1 VTVVAIIASALRGK
15 RYLHATEPTV
25 DELADGAAEIG
36 GITGFVEPLAS
47 SDADIPVNGASGNGT
62 SNGNGRLATAEQSGG
77 SGGDRGS
84 GSSPGSG

>member
-1 VTVVAIIASALRGK
+1 M
-15 RYLHATEPTV
+15 

-47 SDADIPVNGASGNGT
+47 SDADIPVGGGNGSSGNGKG
-62 SNGNGRLATAEQSGG
+62 SGQLAAAEQSGG

-84 GSSPGSG
+84 DSPAGSS

>member
-47 SDADIPVNGASGNGT
+47 SDADIPVNGTSGNG
-62 SNGNGRLATAEQSGG
+62 NGNGRLATAEQSGG

-84 GSSPGSG
+84 DSSPGSG